1 MYDNCFSTGP
11 FPLPCEQKPTLKTE
25 IRFEL
30 QQSNILKWHMAGIN
44 SHFAT
49 SIDKQLLWFADYV
62 NAKED
67 DAAAQV
73 AIFFRIDRRT
83 DTLHQNLIDSQ
94 NMEKRKNNRDDC
106 ATHLVTQVV
115 YGVEFIFSIRRSI
128 DRQRETKENVER
140 SIYLAAKTYF
150 DQAAASNW
158 IHYKTPVELEN
169 VTCSILCSLSKEIK
183 PSSSFREST
192 TFLREVISVCIKEDN
207 WRPIEIVLR
216 YIPSQTEICSQ
227 LTSKLLSEKKI
238 DINIEVK
245 RNNDLWKWITTEFYD
260 ILNHPY
266 FGRFLAFQR
275 AFQFQ
280 KNLVNTRCLNTSNRL
295 IGMRNTGYPKV
306 LEHMKVHTQ
315 DLIHIKDWL
324 IHRRD
329 EIETAYSF
337 LKGTTLL
344 TVLDL
349 EEIERKRKNIFKDI
363 KVFVLKVN
371 YVAKPVVKDMRKI
384 FHINNQEIKNPISY
398 FLFST
403 SSHLTRKDLIKL
415 NKICEPSLRNQS
427 KIKTLL
433 ILSAWSRLTHR
444 MMMVAS

>member
-183 PSSSFREST
+183 PSASFQKST
-192 TFLREVISVCIKEDN
+192 AYLREVISICIKEDN
-207 WRPIEIVLR
+207 WRPIEILLR
-216 YIPSQTEICSQ
+216 YISSQTEIFAQ
-227 LTSKLLSEKKI
+227 LT
-238 DINIEVK
+238 
-245 RNNDLWKWITTEFYD
+245 
-260 ILNHPY
+260 
-266 FGRFLAFQR
+266 
-275 AFQFQ
+275 
-280 KNLVNTRCLNTSNRL
+280 
-295 IGMRNTGYPKV
+295 
-306 LEHMKVHTQ
+306 
-315 DLIHIKDWL
+315 
-324 IHRRD
+324 
-329 EIETAYSF
+329 
-337 LKGTTLL
+337 
-344 TVLDL
+344 
-349 EEIERKRKNIFKDI
+349 
-363 KVFVLKVN
+363 
-371 YVAKPVVKDMRKI
+371 
-384 FHINNQEIKNPISY
+384 
-398 FLFST
+398 
-403 SSHLTRKDLIKL
+403 
-415 NKICEPSLRNQS
+415 
-427 KIKTLL
+427 
-433 ILSAWSRLTHR
+433 
-444 MMMVAS
+444 